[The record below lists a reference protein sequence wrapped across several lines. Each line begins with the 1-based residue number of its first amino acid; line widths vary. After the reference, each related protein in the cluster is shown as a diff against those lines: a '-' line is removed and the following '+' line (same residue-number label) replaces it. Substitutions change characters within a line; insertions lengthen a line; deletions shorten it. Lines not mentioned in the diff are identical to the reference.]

1 MVERCEGIAFCPG
14 GGVEIL
20 PVATDYGRVRA
31 SIGDRGRLCV
41 TLPKPRHCDWE

>member
-1 MVERCEGIAFCPG
+1 MVERCEGLLSVQ

-31 SIGDRGRLCV
+31 SIADRGRLCV
-41 TLPKPRHCDWE
+41 TLPKLRHCDWE